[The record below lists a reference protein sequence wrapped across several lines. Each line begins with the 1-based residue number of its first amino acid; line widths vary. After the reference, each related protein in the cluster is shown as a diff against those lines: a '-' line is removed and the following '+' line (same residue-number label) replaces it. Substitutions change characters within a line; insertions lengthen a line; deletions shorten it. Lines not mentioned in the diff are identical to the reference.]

1 MGVSMKK
8 NQFAGQRRFVR
19 NATAA
24 AVMAACATSAMAWDY
39 TSDGGWTVNV
49 STVVSATSAW
59 RVQGRDNSL
68 IFGDNAV
75 SAGLA
80 PLAVT
85 APNPFPQNN
94 AAAVLNARQNLG
106 YIAGA
111 RTDTSSLNYDKG
123 DRYQT
128 LFKLINDIEIKKGDS
143 GALIRWKAWYDQALN
158 NETVPYGHQNNGY
171 AGALGSGP
179 NTAPNSPA
187 LGSPTA
193 RVPGGA
199 KLSDQDWDPLN
210 RFDGTYLLDAYVY
223 TGFDVGNMPA
233 QVRVGRQAVNWGE
246 SVFYQGVN
254 QLAPLDTTALR
265 RAGTEIKEAL
275 LPVWSLSGNMGLGN
289 GMSVDAYYQLK
300 WERSAIDYCG
310 TYWAPAEGR
319 IGTGLTKCD
328 MVTAVTG
335 SNAAYYNG
343 TTALSNPLAGPFKVT
358 TYAHGSDIV
367 PLPKD
372 SGQWALAFHFP
383 ISAIDTE
390 IGIFAENIHA
400 RIPVVSARNATA
412 AGIAQ
417 GTAAAT
423 NLYTGLG
430 GPAGVSSTIGFAL
443 ANAGSTFTGGWEYPE
458 DIKIYGISA
467 AFNAWDISFG
477 IEASYQ
483 KDVPVQINGNDL
495 LFGLFGFAVGNALLN
510 VTGAAATTP
519 NPSLGGATLPQIGGL
534 TLANSGPLTARL
546 RAAGPGGYVRGYD
559 LFDKK
564 QLQVNGVGTL
574 PAMLGATNGLV
585 IGEMMAQWNNVPDA
599 TPNGI
604 HYGRNFVVGPANST
618 TWNGA
623 LASLRTCASAAN
635 PTANNWY
642 YPGCGTKGFVT
653 DNAYSMAVRVSLEYP
668 NFMGSSWVVSPSLF
682 YRRDLHGFSMDSQI
696 VEGRQTI
703 NPGLNF
709 NLNKAHNIRI
719 DYTTFADGAKYDP
732 FHDRDNASISY
743 SYTF

>member
-8 NQFAGQRRFVR
+8 NQLAGQRRFVR

-59 RVQGRDNSL
+59 RVQGRDNNL
-68 IFGDNAV
+68 IFGDDAV

-94 AAAVLNARQNLG
+94 AAAILNARANLG
-106 YIAGA
+106 YIGGA
-111 RTDTSSLNYDKG
+111 RTDSSNLNYDKG

-275 LPVWSLSGNMGLGN
+275 LPVWALSGNMGLGN

-310 TYWAPAEGR
+310 TYWAPSEGR
-319 IGTGLTKCD
+319 IGTGHTNCD

-343 TTALSNPLAGPFKVT
+343 TSAFSNPLFGPYKVT

-383 ISAIDTE
+383 IAAIDAE
-390 IGIFAENIHA
+390 VGLFAENIHA
-400 RIPVVSARNATA
+400 RIPVVSARNATTA
-412 AGIAQ
+412 SIAN
-417 GTAAAT
+417 GTAAASYVMA
-423 NLYTGLG
+423 NNANFG
-430 GPAGVSSTIGFAL
+430 GPAAAAPSAIGIAL
-443 ANAGSTFTGGWEYPE
+443 GNAGAGFTSGWEYPE
-458 DIKIYGISA
+458 DIKIYGASL

-483 KDVPVQINGNDL
+483 KDVPVQVNGNDL
-495 LFGLFGFAVGNALLN
+495 LYGLFAYAAGKALMATNPAFGLTGVGALTFN
-510 VTGAAATTP
+510 
-519 NPSLGGATLPQIGGL
+519 GG
-534 TLANSGPLTARL
+534 GPLQARMQ
-546 RAAGPGGYVRGYD
+546 AAGDGGYVRGYD

-564 QLQVNGVGTL
+564 QLQINGVGTL

-585 IGEMMAQWNNVPDA
+585 IGEMMAQWNNVPDPTA
-599 TPNGI
+599 SGI
-604 HYGRNFVVGPANST
+604 HYGRNFVVGVANSP
-618 TWNGA
+618 TWGGA
-623 LASLRTCASAAN
+623 LATLQNCASNTNAATRAN
-635 PTANNWY
+635 NNWY

-653 DNAYSMAVRVSLEYP
+653 DNAYSAAVRVSLEYP

-719 DYTTFADGAKYDP
+719 DYTTYADAAKYDI
-732 FHDRDNASISY
+732 FHDKDNASISY